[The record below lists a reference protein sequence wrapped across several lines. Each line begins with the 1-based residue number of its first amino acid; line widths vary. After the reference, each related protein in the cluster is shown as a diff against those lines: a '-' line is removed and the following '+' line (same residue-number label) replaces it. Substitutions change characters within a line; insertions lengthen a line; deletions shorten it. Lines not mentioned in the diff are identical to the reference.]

1 MKKKGLKSAGIVGL
15 SAVLAC
21 GALGALAGCGGGNDP
36 GNNPGATGS
45 PLGDEN
51 TLTVSIFCNAADAM
65 TNQAICDEW
74 AAEYGPTIG
83 KTIKVD
89 LQTNTSKGDYYD
101 QLNKL
106 WSTGATT
113 DIIYLAPRYVRAY
126 AERGNI
132 LDLSGYL
139 DADQLALTSDVWQ
152 NGISYYGYIKGDV
165 YNYKMGRPITLKD
178 GKFVTATN
186 ESTTGTSDE
195 GREVGLYGLP
205 KDYSNFSTGY
215 NRNFFTDALK
225 TAYQNTKPNAGGSS
239 GASVKGPKGEGTNEF
254 TSKLTYTHRTGYDNC
269 ITYAASGTNPVTNET
284 FTAGQVANIINV
296 GIPTTYKPYNF
307 FRFATFRE
315 ALTARDP
322 VAVMSEAMGG
332 YTVTIPGFPND
343 ELKITDAA
351 FKATYGNDANF
362 DGIDVPYNKEI
373 GHVTYTYAEYG
384 ALLWACTYYLN
395 TFAWANGQSD
405 HLNGTGGAYFSN
417 DKENPYKTVYGGE
430 QYEGANPDGSAAG
443 SALYLLPWLASNDA
457 DLINDYSTFTSQT
470 GRPNGGITED
480 IPDLATPSEWR
491 TKAGHAT
498 YSSNKRTLADTV
510 VARNVQFGHNSENFI
525 ETYAAFLA
533 IGSDWNVNPS
543 GDTEEDRTNNG
554 WAYFRTG
561 RSISYGAGSWDAATR
576 NEVDQAVLDF
586 GQMPTPIAEKYALY
600 SEIKD
605 ANYQKA
611 TYANV
616 PARAKAGSTDEAKQ
630 LTGTALENAKTKT
643 YTADEILRNQI
654 RRQDK
659 WAARMDTVGYAVAG
673 KVLNYPEAH
682 QWKKDAAISLT
693 ARLTINK
700 DAQKT
705 LLYGG
710 AQLPNFVSQCEDFV
724 NYNTTAGESGS
735 FSDMLTPEGF
745 YDTDTPAH
753 GKQIWDSY
761 YEIVREM
768 QTAYQTP
775 SSPDRSKTVAEF
787 LADKKDCDGN
797 PIKYDA
803 QYANVKLSEFTGATT
818 GQERL
823 AFGMKVLKMVT
834 FRADDRDINIRMQ
847 YGLNSVRDSSM
858 YTYKDD
864 WMGAIDARTN
874 TSIMAYLA
882 KKPLT
887 ESMRSLLTNNSGVYS
902 STFIQMNPAQ
912 NTNPNGA
919 GWTYMT
925 PAVWCFKQTPA
936 AQSLLNTALQKEIDN
951 LPSNN

>member
-1 MKKKGLKSAGIVGL
+1 MKKRLKTAGIVGL

-21 GALGALAGCGGGNDP
+21 GALGALVGCGGGNDP
-36 GNNPGATGS
+36 ENPGATGS

-74 AAEYGPTIG
+74 AREYGPTIG
-83 KTIKVD
+83 KNVKVT
-89 LQTNTSKGDYYD
+89 LQTNTDKGDYFD
-101 QLNKL
+101 KL
-106 WSTGATT
+106 GGQWSTGATA

-132 LDLSGYL
+132 LDLSDYL
-139 DADQLALTSDVWQ
+139 DADQLALTNDVWQ

-165 YNYKMGRPITLKD
+165 YNYKMGRPITQKD

-186 ESTTGTSDE
+186 ESATGTSDE

-225 TAYQNTKPNAGGSS
+225 TAYQNTKPTAGGSA
-239 GASVKGPKGEGTNEF
+239 GGKVQGPKGEGEGQL
-254 TSKLTYTHRTGYDNC
+254 SSQVVHTHRSVYDNC
-269 ITYAASGTNPVTNET
+269 ITYAASGTNSVTGES
-284 FTAGQVANIINV
+284 FTAGDTANIINV

-307 FRFATFRE
+307 FRYATFRD
-315 ALTARDP
+315 ALNARDP

-343 ELKITDAA
+343 ELTVTDAA
-351 FKATYGNDANF
+351 FKATYGNDADF
-362 DGIDVPYNKEI
+362 AGIDVPYNKTI

-405 HLNGTGGAYFSN
+405 PLNGTAGAYLGN
-417 DKENPYKTVYGGE
+417 TYQTVYGGE
-430 QYEGANPDGSAAG
+430 QYEGIAGATGSV
-443 SALYLLPWLASNDA
+443 LYLLPWLASNDA

-470 GRPNGGITED
+470 GRPNGGIAEGAG
-480 IPDLATPSEWR
+480 IPNLTNPSDWK
-491 TKAGHAT
+491 TAAGHAT

-510 VARNVQFGHNSENFI
+510 TARNVQYGHNSENFI

-543 GDTEEDRTNNG
+543 GDTEESERANNG

-561 RSISYGAGSWDAATR
+561 RSICYGAGSWDAATR
-576 NEVDQAVLDF
+576 NEVDQSVLDF
-586 GQMPTPIAEKYALY
+586 GQMPTPIAEKYAIY

-611 TYANV
+611 VYAND
-616 PARAKAGSTDEAKQ
+616 PTPAKAGSEDEAKQ
-630 LTGTALENAKTKT
+630 LTGTALTNAKAKT

-673 KVLNYPEAH
+673 KVVNYPAAH
-682 QWKKDAAISLT
+682 AWKKDAAISLT

-745 YDTDTPAH
+745 YDTDTPEH
-753 GKQIWDSY
+753 GKRIWDSY
-761 YEIVREM
+761 YAIVKEM
-768 QTAYQTP
+768 QRIYQTT
-775 SSPDRSKTVAEF
+775 SDPDRNKTVAEY
-787 LADKKDCDGN
+787 LADKKDCDNN

-803 QYANVKLSEFTGATT
+803 QYANVKISEFTGATT

-834 FRADDRDINIRMQ
+834 FRKDDRDINIRMQ

-858 YTYKDD
+858 YTYEEE
-864 WMGAIDARTN
+864 WMGAIDARTS
-874 TSIMAYLA
+874 TSMMAYLV

-887 ESMRSLLTNNSGVYS
+887 ENMRALLTNNGGVYS
-902 STFIQMNPAQ
+902 SNFIQMNPAQ
-912 NTNPNGA
+912 DKNTSGS

-925 PAVWCFKQTPA
+925 PAVWCFKQAEA
-936 AQSLLNTALQKEIDN
+936 AQNLLAHSLQQEIDN
-951 LPSNN
+951 LPSGN